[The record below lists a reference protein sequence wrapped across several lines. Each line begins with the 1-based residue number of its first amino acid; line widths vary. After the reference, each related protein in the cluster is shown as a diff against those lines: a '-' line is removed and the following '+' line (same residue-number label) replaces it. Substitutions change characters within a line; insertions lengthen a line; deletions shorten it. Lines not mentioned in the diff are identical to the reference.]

1 MNEMRL
7 GASRVTFA
15 TSAEPTV
22 SNCSALAWHC
32 LRKASRLLSSEPE
45 PTAASVIDSARSGA
59 FRPICSDE

>member
-15 TSAEPTV
+15 TSPAPII
-22 SNCSALAWHC
+22 SNWSALAWHC
-32 LRKASRLLSSEPE
+32 LRKASRLFSSEPE
-45 PTAASVIDSARSGA
+45 PTAASVIDSARPGA